1 MDEQV
6 LQRSGKLI
14 GLTSPQ
20 GGGLSRFFI
29 FNSASR
35 PYETR
40 QATASSSGGNVFGYK
55 RSSSALDAL
64 TGVTLGKRSAPN
76 YEFVNM
82 EPIYGRQYPIHVPMP
97 RMYDLRW
104 GPLDSYDAS
113 SGSD

>member
-6 LQRSGKLI
+6 LQRNGKLI
-14 GLTSPQ
+14 GLAPPQ
-20 GGGLSRFFI
+20 EGGLARFFI

-40 QATASSSGGNVFGYK
+40 QLSNGGNVFGYK

-104 GPLDSYDAS
+104 GPSDSYDVS
-113 SGSD
+113 GGSD